1 MRSPAASYESTDA
14 SALCIPFAHCKSV
27 IIADDVAYFDSLDE
41 SASYESTDAS
51 AFCITFAH
59 CKSIVIADDV
69 AYFGS
74 LDESDESPG
83 ACYV

>member
-1 MRSPAASYESTDA
+1 MRSPAASYS
-14 SALCIPFAHCKSV
+14 
-27 IIADDVAYFDSLDE
+27 
-41 SASYESTDAS
+41 STDAS